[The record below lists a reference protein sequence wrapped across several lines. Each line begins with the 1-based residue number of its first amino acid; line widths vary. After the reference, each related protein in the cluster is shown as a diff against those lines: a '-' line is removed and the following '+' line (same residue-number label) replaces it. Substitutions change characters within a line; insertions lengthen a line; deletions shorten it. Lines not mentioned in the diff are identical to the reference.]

1 MKVPNFQSAS
11 VLQRIGIAPGLV
23 AIVVIVD
30 SLLFGGEAST
40 LGASLLLSIPVG
52 ILLAVIAAFWQR
64 KFYGDSWTRAIVKG
78 VVLGILTAIPTPIAS
93 IVAIAGAVLPM
104 FQQESE
110 HLDKYIDSTKE
121 NNEQNGEENAEASM
135 RNARGK
141 TLS

>member
-78 VVLGILTAIPTPIAS
+78 VERTPIWET
-93 IVAIAGAVLPM
+93 L
-104 FQQESE
+104 
-110 HLDKYIDSTKE
+110 LNLTYYTST
-121 NNEQNGEENAEASM
+121 NGQKRDIKDHCSY
-135 RNARGK
+135 
-141 TLS
+141 T